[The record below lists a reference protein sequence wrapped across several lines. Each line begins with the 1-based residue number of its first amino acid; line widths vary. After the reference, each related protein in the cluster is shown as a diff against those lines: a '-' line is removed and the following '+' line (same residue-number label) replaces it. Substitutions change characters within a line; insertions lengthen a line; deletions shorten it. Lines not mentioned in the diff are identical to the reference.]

1 MGTSRT
7 TNQKTLKYYHM
18 ENTVKSPTGSEGTSG
33 DISYLS
39 LMNSE
44 AKEARSRNELAS
56 VNPEELLRV
65 LSEHSELLEALS
77 IIANALSPN
86 SLPVNGMMASY
97 DHALMVREEADRA
110 FEVARAAIAK
120 ATQP

>member
-33 DISYLS
+33 DISYIS

-65 LSEHSELLEALS
+65 LSEHSELLEALQETS
-77 IIANALSPN
+77 AALLQYFSGVG
-86 SLPVNGMMASY
+86 SKVDAKTRYEL
-97 DHALMVREEADRA
+97 
-110 FEVARAAIAK
+110 ARTAIVK
-120 ATQP
+120 ATQL